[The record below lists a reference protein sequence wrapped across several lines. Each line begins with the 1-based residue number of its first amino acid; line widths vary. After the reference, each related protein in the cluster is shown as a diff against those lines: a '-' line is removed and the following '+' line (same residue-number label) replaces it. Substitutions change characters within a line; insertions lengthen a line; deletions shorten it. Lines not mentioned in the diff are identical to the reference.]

1 MDWFVVVLVLALV
14 VVGFSIYIVP
24 QQSIAII
31 ERFGKFHRTSDAGIH
46 LRIPLIDVIK
56 AKSSLRVQQLDQTIS
71 TKTKDNVFVEA
82 KTSVQFR
89 VDPAN
94 VQVAFYELAHPE
106 QQIRAYVEDALRASV
121 PALSLDDAFEKKDD
135 IARSVQETISE
146 EMSRFGFHIIKTLIT
161 ELEPD
166 IKVKNSMNEINA
178 AQRQRVAAQELANAD
193 KIKVVTRA
201 EAEAEEARLR
211 GEGVAAQRKAIVNGL
226 SESFTELSKSGLNES
241 QIMSVLLTNQYLDSL
256 NRFADYGNSTVFLP
270 ASPDGIEDIRTQIL
284 TALAAKGNKKD

>member
-31 ERFGKFHRTSDAGIH
+31 ERLGKFHRTSDAGIH

-178 AQRQRVAAQELANAD
+178 AQRQRMAAQELANAD

>member
-1 MDWFVVVLVLALV
+1 MLVVLGASL
-14 VVGFSIYIVP
+14 FIVP

-31 ERFGKFHRTSDAGIH
+31 ERLGKFHRTADAGIH
-46 LRIPLIDVIK
+46 MRIPIIDVIK
-56 AKSSLRVQQLDQTIS
+56 AKPSLRVQQLDQTIS

-94 VQVAFYELAHPE
+94 VQVAFYELTQPE
-106 QQIRAYVEDALRASV
+106 LQIRAYVEDALRSSV

-166 IKVKNSMNEINA
+166 IKVKDSMNEINA

-201 EAEAEEARLR
+201 QAEAEEARLR

-226 SESFTELSKSGLNES
+226 SESFDELSKSGLNEN

-284 TALAAKGNKKD
+284 TALAAKSDKK